1 MTRVV
6 QLDGLVLLQIISH
19 CSVRAPEAVAG
30 TLLGLQLDDTLEV
43 THSFALPQ
51 ELGGPGE
58 GEKYEFEMMRALRD
72 VKVDNNSVGW
82 YQCSYLGS
90 FCTKDTIAHQVDF
103 QTAIPGS
110 VLIVYDGLR
119 TGLGQLAVKAVRLT
133 DSFLSALK
141 KGKIGIDA
149 VSSLSASQIFEELP
163 LRIRN
168 SALVSAALFDLTSRR
183 ALGAAAAPAAGAVGA
198 SAALA
203 PAPSADVDF
212 ARLDLNSGPFLE
224 KHLELLKDVTEQLL
238 RAQQESSYYQ
248 RRLDANARARAE
260 WLARRREENELRRR
274 NKEPL
279 LPEED
284 PSLPFFRAVD
294 PPRGAKDPL
303 DVALM
308 SANISHYCAQ
318 VGKFSGASFG
328 KLFLASSLHKQ

>member
-1 MTRVV
+1 
-6 QLDGLVLLQIISH
+6 
-19 CSVRAPEAVAG
+19 
-30 TLLGLQLDDTLEV
+30 
-43 THSFALPQ
+43 
-51 ELGGPGE
+51 
-58 GEKYEFEMMRALRD
+58 MRARAQ
-72 VKVDNNSVGW
+72 VDNNSVGW

-110 VLIVYDGLR
+110 VLLVYDGLR
-119 TGLGQLAVKAVRLT
+119 TGLGQLSVKAVRLT
-133 DSFLSALK
+133 DAFMSALK
-141 KGKIGIDA
+141 RGKIGMDSCVA
-149 VSSLSASQIFEELP
+149 RLQLRPAASLAARLPPPLPLPRAAARRPGRPPAPLPPRSVSSLSASQIFEELP

-168 SALVSAALFDLTSRR
+168 SALVQAALFDLTSRR
-183 ALGAAAAPAAGAVGA
+183 ALGAATGAGAGAGAGAV
-198 SAALA
+198 
-203 PAPSADVDF
+203 ADVDF

-238 RAQQESSYYQ
+238 RAQQESTYYQ
-248 RRLDANARARAE
+248 RRLDPNAKQRAD

-284 PSLPFFRAVD
+284 PSLPFFRPVD

-303 DVALM
+303 DVSLM

>member
-1 MTRVV
+1 
-6 QLDGLVLLQIISH
+6 
-19 CSVRAPEAVAG
+19 
-30 TLLGLQLDDTLEV
+30 
-43 THSFALPQ
+43 
-51 ELGGPGE
+51 
-58 GEKYEFEMMRALRD
+58 
-72 VKVDNNSVGW
+72 
-82 YQCSYLGS
+82 
-90 FCTKDTIAHQVDF
+90 
-103 QTAIPGS
+103 
-110 VLIVYDGLR
+110 
-119 TGLGQLAVKAVRLT
+119 VRLT

-149 VSSLSASQIFEELP
+149 CVRARARQLLRARSSQACAAPCLPDPPPLRPLLSRAPCRSVSSLSASQIFEELP